1 MITRAGKHRAAR
13 SSAAAAASSVAAAPA
28 APRRRTCART
38 VGVSEAI
45 HASTWQQLPVEML
58 LLILTKLDNEVDLY
72 RVGRVCSVWRIACT
86 RDSFWR
92 PLCEQTWA
100 RNKVDVSPGSWAAY
114 FLRRR
119 LLVLGTEALPAGLQ
133 EKELSTI
140 PQSLVLHREEAQP
153 AAVPDWVAGID
164 PTDIPDQFNKIFACA
179 WPEDRVLFAGTKDN
193 KLLRWEFDRNMA
205 ATKREVIN
213 MPDPMLPGAPG
224 GGLHCIS
231 FNKPFGG
238 GDFACGGNN
247 PNHIMVMDYDTL
259 EPRLQLQG
267 NQDWMFSCC
276 WVDRHRMVSGSR
288 DCSVRIWSTDPESES
303 ALGEHALFE
312 RRMPLLTRMEHTDK
326 IRDMKFNIYTKQ
338 IATMS
343 TDGIVK
349 IWDSSNFDVVSSFMA
364 PESQDLVSMAVDE
377 MCTDALVLG
386 SRRHLTFIDP
396 RVPGGDMRLVVVPNS
411 DTGVRSL
418 SFREHL
424 VTIGCGGSH
433 LLFYDTRMPAPH
445 FCQRHSGNLHAGPGW
460 VRQDDNFHFMFPEDN
475 SDAPAGGPDAPRN
488 AIYTHAYDA
497 SGKVLFTGGGPLQVG
512 LFGCYGALWSR

>member
-1 MITRAGKHRAAR
+1 MITRAAKSRAAR
-13 SSAAAAASSVAAAPA
+13 LSAAAAP
-28 APRRRTCART
+28 
-38 VGVSEAI
+38 
-45 HASTWQQLPVEML
+45 STWEQLPLELL
-58 LLILTKLDNEVDLY
+58 LLILTKLDSEVDWCHAR
-72 RVGRVCSVWRIACT
+72 RVSSVWRIACA

-92 PLCEQTWA
+92 PLCEQTWT
-100 RNKVDVSPGSWAAY
+100 RNEVGVSPGSWSAY
-114 FLRRR
+114 FLRRK
-119 LLVLGTEALPAGLQ
+119 LLVLGTETLPAGLQ

-140 PQSLVLHREEAQP
+140 PKSMALHIEEAQQAAGP
-153 AAVPDWVAGID
+153 AWIVAAAAGEQHAAGTAAVLNQHPAGTD
-164 PTDIPDQFNKIFACA
+164 PIDIPDQFNKIFACA
-179 WPEDRVLFAGTKDN
+179 WPENRVLFAGTKDN
-193 KLLRWEFDRNMA
+193 KLLRWEFDRNFA
-205 ATKREVIN
+205 PTKREVIN
-213 MPDPMLPGAPG
+213 MPDPLLPGSPG
-224 GGLHCIS
+224 GGIHCIS
-231 FNKPFGG
+231 FNKCFGG

-247 PNHIMVMDYDTL
+247 PNTIMVMDYDTL

-288 DCSVRIWSTDPESES
+288 DCSVRVWSTDPESES
-303 ALGEHALFE
+303 ALGEHALFA
-312 RRMPLLTRMEHTDK
+312 RRTPLLTRMEHTDK

-386 SRRHLTFIDP
+386 SRRHIAFIDP
-396 RVPGGDMRLVVVPNS
+396 RAPGGDMRCVVVPNG

-433 LLFYDTRMPAPH
+433 LLFYDTRMPTPH

-460 VRQDDNFHFMFPEDN
+460 IRQDDNFHFMFPEDN

-488 AIYTHAYDA
+488 AIYAHAYDA